1 MAERRL
7 IFNTK
12 GFQLG
17 YIEGNAVFDL
27 SGRRRCSYTGATGNL
42 GDFDSG
48 KILGH
53 ISLDG
58 TFVGASWL
66 SEDLFGKP
74 IGEAHPDRL
83 VKVQGPHSRKVRG
96 AHSRKV
102 QGANTRVERT
112 TTQRPE
118 DLPTKKTPQLA
129 ESAAHAETLSKSGG
143 DPEPGLSV
151 ADQVSDPP
159 HALPSVSDREDTDG
173 TPGSTTPSPAESE
186 MLSRAIGMIRS
197 ALVKK
202 ES

>member
-7 IFNTK
+7 IFNAK

-17 YIEGNAVFDL
+17 YVEGNAVFDL
-27 SGRRRCSYTGATGNL
+27 NGRRRCSYTGATGNL

-66 SEDLFGKP
+66 SDDLFGKP
-74 IGEAHPDRL
+74 RGEARPDRL
-83 VKVQGPHSRKVRG
+83 VKVQG
-96 AHSRKV
+96 AHNRKV
-102 QGANTRVERT
+102 QRARSRVERAP
-112 TTQRPE
+112 TQRPE
-118 DLPTKKTPQLA
+118 DLQ
-129 ESAAHAETLSKSGG
+129 
-143 DPEPGLSV
+143 
-151 ADQVSDPP
+151 
-159 HALPSVSDREDTDG
+159 G
-173 TPGSTTPSPAESE
+173 TPGSMTPSPAESE

-197 ALVKK
+197 ALVKR

>member
-53 ISLDG
+53 ISLNG

-66 SEDLFGKP
+66 AEDLFGKP
-74 IGEAHPDRL
+74 RGEAHPDRL
-83 VKVQGPHSRKVRG
+83 VKVQGPHSRKD
-96 AHSRKV
+96 SRKV
-102 QGANTRVERT
+102 QGANTRVERA

-118 DLPTKKTPQLA
+118 DLPTKTTPQLA
-129 ESAAHAETLSKSGG
+129 DPAAQAETLSKSGG
-143 DPEPGLSV
+143 DPEPGLS
-151 ADQVSDPP
+151 APDQVSDQLR
-159 HALPSVSDREDTDG
+159 ALPSVPDREDTHE
-173 TPGSTTPSPAESE
+173 TPPGSTTPSPAESE

>member
-7 IFNTK
+7 LIFNAK

-17 YIEGNAVFDL
+17 YVEGDAAFDL

-66 SEDLFGKP
+66 SDDLFGRP
-74 IGEAHPDRL
+74 GGEARPDRL
-83 VKVQGPHSRKVRG
+83 VKAQG
-96 AHSRKV
+96 AHNRKV
-102 QGANTRVERT
+102 QGARSRVARA

-118 DLPTKKTPQLA
+118 DPWTETAPQLA
-129 ESAAHAETLSKSGG
+129 DPPGHAETLSKSGG
-143 DPEPGLSV
+143 DPEPGLSA
-151 ADQVSDPP
+151 ADQVSDQPQ
-159 HALPSVSDREDTDG
+159 ALPSVPDGEDTQG
-173 TPGSTTPSPAESE
+173 TPGSMTPSPAESE

-197 ALVKK
+197 ALVKR

>member
-7 IFNTK
+7 IFNAK

-17 YIEGNAVFDL
+17 YIEGDAAFDL

-66 SEDLFGKP
+66 SDDLFGKP
-74 IGEAHPDRL
+74 KGEARPDRF
-83 VKVQGPHSRKVRG
+83 VKARG
-96 AHSRKV
+96 AHNRKV
-102 QGANTRVERT
+102 QGARNRVARA

-118 DLPTKKTPQLA
+118 NSWTETAPQLA
-129 ESAAHAETLSKSGG
+129 DPPGHAETLSKSGG
-143 DPEPGLSV
+143 DPERGLSA
-151 ADQVSDPP
+151 ADQASDQPQ
-159 HALPSVSDREDTDG
+159 ALPSVPHGEDPQG
-173 TPGSTTPSPAESE
+173 TPGSITPSPAESE

-197 ALVKK
+197 ALVKR

>member
-74 IGEAHPDRL
+74 RGEAHPDRL
-83 VKVQGPHSRKVRG
+83 VKVQGAHNRKVRG
-96 AHSRKV
+96 AHSRS
-102 QGANTRVERT
+102 AEIRVERA

-118 DLPTKKTPQLA
+118 DLPTKTTPQLA
-129 ESAAHAETLSKSGG
+129 DPPGHAETLSKSGG
-143 DPEPGLSV
+143 DPEPGLSA
-151 ADQVSDPP
+151 ADQVSDQPQ
-159 HALPSVSDREDTDG
+159 ALPSVPDREDTQG
-173 TPGSTTPSPAESE
+173 TPGSMTPSPAESE

>member
-7 IFNTK
+7 IFNAK

-17 YIEGNAVFDL
+17 YIEGDAAFDL

-66 SEDLFGKP
+66 SDDLFGKP
-74 IGEAHPDRL
+74 KGEARPDRL
-83 VKVQGPHSRKVRG
+83 VKAQG
-96 AHSRKV
+96 AHNRKV
-102 QGANTRVERT
+102 QGARSRVERA

-118 DLPTKKTPQLA
+118 DLPTKTAPQLA
-129 ESAAHAETLSKSGG
+129 DPPGHAETLSKSGG
-143 DPEPGLSV
+143 DPEPGLSA
-151 ADQVSDPP
+151 ADQASDQPQ
-159 HALPSVSDREDTDG
+159 ALPSVPHGEDTQG
-173 TPGSTTPSPAESE
+173 TPGSMTPSPAESE

-197 ALVKK
+197 ALVKR

>member
-7 IFNTK
+7 IFNAK

-17 YIEGNAVFDL
+17 YIEGDAAFDL

-53 ISLDG
+53 ISLNG

-66 SEDLFGKP
+66 AEDLFGKP
-74 IGEAHPDRL
+74 RGEAHPDRL

-96 AHSRKV
+96 AHR
-102 QGANTRVERT
+102 RVERAP
-112 TTQRPE
+112 TQRPE
-118 DLPTKKTPQLA
+118 DLPTKTAPQLA
-129 ESAAHAETLSKSGG
+129 DPPGHAETLSKSGG
-143 DPEPGLSV
+143 DPEPGLS
-151 ADQVSDPP
+151 APDQVSDQLR
-159 HALPSVSDREDTDG
+159 ALPSVPDRKDTHE
-173 TPGSTTPSPAESE
+173 TPPGSTTPSPAESE
-186 MLSRAIGMIRS
+186 TLSRAIGMIRS

>member
-7 IFNTK
+7 IFNAK

-17 YIEGNAVFDL
+17 YLEGDAAFDL

-66 SEDLFGKP
+66 SDDLFGKP
-74 IGEAHPDRL
+74 RGEARPDRL
-83 VKVQGPHSRKVRG
+83 VKVQGARN
-96 AHSRKV
+96 RKV
-102 QGANTRVERT
+102 QGARSRVARA

-118 DLPTKKTPQLA
+118 DLRTETAPQLA
-129 ESAAHAETLSKSGG
+129 DPPGHAETLSKSGG
-143 DPEPGLSV
+143 ESEPGLN
-151 ADQVSDPP
+151 AAGQVSDQLL
-159 HALPSVSDREDTDG
+159 ALPSVPDQEDTQG

-197 ALVKK
+197 ALVKR

>member
-27 SGRRRCSYTGATGNL
+27 SGRRRCSYTAATGNL

-74 IGEAHPDRL
+74 RGEAHPDRL
-83 VKVQGPHSRKVRG
+83 VKVQGPHSRKGR
-96 AHSRKV
+96 
-102 QGANTRVERT
+102 GANTRVERA

-118 DLPTKKTPQLA
+118 DLPTKTTPHLA
-129 ESAAHAETLSKSGG
+129 DPAGHAETLSKSGG
-143 DPEPGLSV
+143 DPEPGLS
-151 ADQVSDPP
+151 ATDQVSDQLQT
-159 HALPSVSDREDTDG
+159 LPSVPDREDPLG
-173 TPGSTTPSPAESE
+173 TLDSTTPSPAESE

>member
-7 IFNTK
+7 IFNAK

-17 YIEGNAVFDL
+17 YVEGDAVFDL
-27 SGRRRCSYTGATGNL
+27 NGSRRCSYTGATGNL

-66 SEDLFGKP
+66 SDDLFGKP
-74 IGEAHPDRL
+74 NREARPDRL
-83 VKVQGPHSRKVRG
+83 VKAQG
-96 AHSRKV
+96 AHNRQV
-102 QGANTRVERT
+102 QGARNRVARA

-118 DLPTKKTPQLA
+118 NSWTETAPQLA
-129 ESAAHAETLSKSGG
+129 DPPGHAETFSESGG

-151 ADQVSDPP
+151 AAQVSDQPQ
-159 HALPSVSDREDTDG
+159 ALPSIPNGEDTQG
-173 TPGSTTPSPAESE
+173 TPGSMPPSPAESE

-197 ALVKK
+197 ALVKR

>member
-7 IFNTK
+7 IFNAN

-17 YIEGNAVFDL
+17 YVEGDAAFDL

-66 SEDLFGKP
+66 SDDLFGKP
-74 IGEAHPDRL
+74 RGEARPDRL
-83 VKVQGPHSRKVRG
+83 VKARSARNRKVQGG
-96 AHSRKV
+96 AHSR
-102 QGANTRVERT
+102 VERAP
-112 TTQRPE
+112 TQRPE
-118 DLPTKKTPQLA
+118 DLPTKTAPQLA
-129 ESAAHAETLSKSGG
+129 DPPGHAETLSKSGS
-143 DPEPGLSV
+143 DREPGLSA
-151 ADQVSDPP
+151 ADQASDQLQ
-159 HALPSVSDREDTDG
+159 ALPSVPHGEDTHG
-173 TPGSTTPSPAESE
+173 TPGSMPPSPAESE

-197 ALVKK
+197 ALVKR